1 MLGMLVDS
9 NSANPVKG
17 DEVPG
22 KRSADS
28 SNVDEAGRSAVAEV
42 CQGQIGEVDHEE
54 QLGKPEVRAH
64 PEVDKAEEE
73 QVVGNVVAAYVASG
87 GDVSAVRRVERPRV
101 DELKDEEG
109 ESVHF

>member
-17 DEVPG
+17 DEVPSQ
-22 KRSADS
+22 RSADS
-28 SNVDEAGRSAVAEV
+28 SNVDETGSSAVAEV

-64 PEVDKAEEE
+64 PEVDEAEEE
-73 QVVGNVVAAYVASG
+73 QIVGDVVAAYVASG
-87 GDVSAVRRVERPRV
+87 GDVSAVGGVERPCV

-109 ESVHF
+109 ESVCV